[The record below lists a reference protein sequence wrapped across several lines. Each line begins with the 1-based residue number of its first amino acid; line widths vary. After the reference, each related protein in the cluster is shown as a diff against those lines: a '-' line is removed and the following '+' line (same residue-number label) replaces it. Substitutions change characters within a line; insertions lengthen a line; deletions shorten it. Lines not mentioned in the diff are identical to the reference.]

1 MSITGSGF
9 RRGEN
14 LPSPASQQAG
24 RRCNPRGKA
33 TSVRRSGRWGRP
45 SCSVGCSGWR
55 SLQPDSPSRRRPEI
69 RSTRPNTRSC
79 SRRRLNRKK
88 GPIKTRVKHWINSA
102 ELLYWLYTT
111 CKEIC
116 ANYMRTNL
124 YTKLNNLIWTMPVCD
139 IDTLLWTMAICYIRT
154 IPVCDIRTMPIC
166 DIRTMPICDIRT
178 MPICDNYTLTFLF
191 YLITWIIYSLF
202 GQIFT
207 AQLTNGRCVSLSTD
221 LVGGRTYPGSTRT
234 RSSCWDRCRSSSF
247 PAPRGSS
254 ATVGTVDWYD
264 KMCITRASTT

>member
-1 MSITGSGF
+1 MSITGSGSKK
-9 RRGEN
+9 GDN

-24 RRCNPRGKA
+24 RRCSPRGRA

-55 SLQPDSPSRRRPEI
+55 SPQPDSPSRRRAEI
-69 RSTRPNTRSC
+69 RSIRPNTRSC

-111 CKEIC
+111 CNEFC
-116 ANYMRTNL
+116 ENYMRTNL
-124 YTKLNNLIWTMPVCD
+124 YTQLNNLLWTMPICDDRTMPICDIRTMPVC
-139 IDTLLWTMAICYIRT
+139 
-154 IPVCDIRTMPIC
+154 VIRTMPIC

-178 MPICDNYTLTFLF
+178 MPVCVIRTMPICDTRTMPVCDNDTLTFLF
-191 YLITWIIYSLF
+191 YLITWMIYSLF
-202 GQIFT
+202 GQILT
-207 AQLTNGRCVSLSTD
+207 AQLTNGSCVRFTTD

-234 RSSCWDRCRSSSF
+234 RSSCWDRYRSSSF
-247 PAPRGSS
+247 PVPRGSS
-254 ATVGTVDWYD
+254 ATVGTVN
-264 KMCITRASTT
+264 